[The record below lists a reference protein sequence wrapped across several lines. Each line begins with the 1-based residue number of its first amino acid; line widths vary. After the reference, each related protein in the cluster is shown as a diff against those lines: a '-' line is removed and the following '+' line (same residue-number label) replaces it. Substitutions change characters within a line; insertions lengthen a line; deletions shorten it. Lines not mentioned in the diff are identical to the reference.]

1 MFAPAMGKKKGK
13 GKGKGKGQ
21 AAEGRPP
28 AAKTEEDAIGAEV
41 DDLLGS
47 ALAEATEGGGGGS
60 EAAPPAENGGHTNGL
75 EGGPGTPNGSPA
87 PNGTPVEKPQANG
100 NGTPAP
106 AAESPGAGEEAVT
119 PKSGLKAECWVCTV
133 KDDVE
138 SMIEPCNC
146 LGDRQYAHVDCW
158 QGWVAEDF
166 DSRDIGCQICESNW
180 KMDTVEEKIE
190 KIELKDVD
198 TSDLPAEFQKAA
210 MSDRLER
217 VLYTSWFR
225 ISTKQASEREKRILR
240 EVGCKV
246 PGPWTKWIQQD
257 YKRRNS
263 IMGKVGNAIE
273 AQRERR
279 ASVQMQ
285 RSLTMGTATPGAMQ
299 RRASMSRR
307 ASMGPR
313 RGSIFGNANT
323 VFHMCRICKQNDEVF
338 NLVEPCYCTDKEL
351 KFVHIKCWQKSVR
364 PDTPEGEEMNPGEI
378 QKVCEYCMKEWK
390 VDPTMEFTVTE
401 TEDDA
406 GPEVS
411 DRLMRA
417 LECAWFRVSTGQAGE
432 REVNILAD
440 AGSKVPGPW
449 DRWVKKTE
457 RKQNRAG
464 SLPSSPTPESLL
476 DNTGEDTSEKGVCKI
491 CQKEESIKSLISPC
505 NCEGDMKYTHV
516 DCWTKFIK
524 DDPET
529 RKEKCLMCDSEWK
542 AQIDMGEYGMPQ
554 VQASERL
561 MRALQ
566 TAWFRISTGGC
577 GPMELELVMQAG
589 SKIPG
594 PWTKWIQKREKRRSS
609 IIGRVMDR
617 SISMGPNSPTSPQ
630 GPDASFAAAA
640 MMDPVEAAKMAAA
653 AASAQENDKHE
664 EDENVVETEERASQE
679 QLKMIRLKSLRQR
692 KEQGYKPNLDGHTE
706 VKRERDSILQRTS
719 ILFVGDQQKGKK
731 GLFSCCFGGSK
742 MSKYEVEDNPHE
754 EEEEEEEEED
764 GW

>member
-1 MFAPAMGKKKGK
+1 MAEQAETPLAANGNGVAEQAETPLAAN
-13 GKGKGKGQ
+13 GNG
-21 AAEGRPP
+21 AAEQAETPP
-28 AAKTEEDAIGAEV
+28 A
-41 DDLLGS
+41 
-47 ALAEATEGGGGGS
+47 
-60 EAAPPAENGGHTNGL
+60 
-75 EGGPGTPNGSPA
+75 
-87 PNGTPVEKPQANG
+87 ANG
-100 NGTPAP
+100 NGTPAALQP
-106 AAESPGAGEEAVT
+106 GSPDLHSEAVT
-119 PKSGLKAECWVCTV
+119 PKSGLKGECWVCTV
-133 KDDVE
+133 KDDIE
-138 SMIEPCNC
+138 AMIEPCNC

-158 QGWVAEDF
+158 QGWVSEDF

-180 KMDTVEEKIE
+180 KIDTVEEKIM

-198 TSDLPAEFQKAA
+198 TSLLPAEFQKAA

-225 ISTKQASEREKRILR
+225 VSTKQASEREKRILR
-240 EVGCKV
+240 DAGSKV

-263 IMGKVGNAIE
+263 IIGKVGNAIE

-279 ASVQMQ
+279 QSVQMQ

-313 RGSIFGNANT
+313 RGSIFGNNQ

-351 KFVHIKCWQKSVR
+351 KYVHIKCWQQHVR
-364 PDTPEGEEMNPGEI
+364 PDTPQEEGAEPNKAEI
-378 QKVCEYCMKEWK
+378 MMKCEYCMKDWK
-390 VDPTMEFTVTE
+390 VDPMTEFTVTGDP
-401 TEDDA
+401 DDA

-411 DRLMRA
+411 ERLMRA

-440 AGSKVPGPW
+440 AGAKVPGPW
-449 DRWVKKTE
+449 DRWVKKAE
-457 RKQNRAG
+457 RKNKAG
-464 SLPSSPTPESLL
+464 AAGATPASPSPEGLL
-476 DNTGEDTSEKGVCKI
+476 DQTGPDTGEKGVCKI
-491 CQKEESIKSLISPC
+491 CQKEESIKSLIAPC

-529 RKEKCLMCDSEWK
+529 RKEKCLMCEGEWK
-542 AQIDMGEYGMPQ
+542 AQIDMGEYAMPS

-594 PWTKWIQKREKRRSS
+594 PWSKWIERREKRRSS

-617 SISMGPNSPTSPQ
+617 SISMAGPNSPKTPPS
-630 GPDASFAAAA
+630 GPGASFAAIN
-640 MMDPVEAAKMAAA
+640 DPVEAAKMAAA
-653 AASAQENDKHE
+653 AAAGDGAMEENGVDE
-664 EDENVVETEERASQE
+664 ESDERASQE
-679 QLKMIRLKSLRQR
+679 QLKMIRLKSLKQR
-692 KEQGYKPNLDGHTE
+692 KEGTAYKPELGGLGE
-706 VKRERDSILQRTS
+706 SRRERESIMQRTS
-719 ILFVGDQQKGKK
+719 ILFVGDQKTGKK
-731 GLFSCCFGGSK
+731 GLFSCCFRGSED
-742 MSKYEVEDNPHE
+742 KYEVGHDKDEARE
-754 EEEEEEEEED
+754 ESGGEED
-764 GW
+764 TW

>member
-1 MFAPAMGKKKGK
+1 MAE
-13 GKGKGKGQ
+13 Q
-21 AAEGRPP
+21 AKTPLAANGNGVAEQAETPP
-28 AAKTEEDAIGAEV
+28 A
-41 DDLLGS
+41 
-47 ALAEATEGGGGGS
+47 
-60 EAAPPAENGGHTNGL
+60 
-75 EGGPGTPNGSPA
+75 
-87 PNGTPVEKPQANG
+87 ANG
-100 NGTPAP
+100 NGTPAALQP
-106 AAESPGAGEEAVT
+106 GSPDLHSEAVT
-119 PKSGLKAECWVCTV
+119 PKSGLKGECWVCTV
-133 KDDVE
+133 KDDIE
-138 SMIEPCNC
+138 AMIEPCNC

-158 QGWVAEDF
+158 QGWVSEDF

-198 TSDLPAEFQKAA
+198 TSLLPAEFQKAA

-225 ISTKQASEREKRILR
+225 VSTKQASEREKRILR
-240 EVGCKV
+240 DAGSKV

-263 IMGKVGNAIE
+263 IIGKVGNAIE

-279 ASVQMQ
+279 QSVQMQ

-313 RGSIFGNANT
+313 RGSIFGNNQ

-338 NLVEPCYCTDKEL
+338 NLVELCYCTDKEL
-351 KFVHIKCWQKSVR
+351 KYVHIKCWQQHVR
-364 PDTPEGEEMNPGEI
+364 PDTPQEEGAEPNKAEI
-378 QKVCEYCMKEWK
+378 MMKCEYCMKDWK
-390 VDPTMEFTVTE
+390 VDPMTEFTVTGDP
-401 TEDDA
+401 DDA

-411 DRLMRA
+411 ERLMRA

-440 AGSKVPGPW
+440 AGAKVPGPW
-449 DRWVKKTE
+449 DRWVKKAE
-457 RKQNRAG
+457 RKNKAG
-464 SLPSSPTPESLL
+464 AAGATPASPSPEGLL
-476 DNTGEDTSEKGVCKI
+476 DQTGPDTGEKGVCKI
-491 CQKEESIKSLISPC
+491 CQKEESIKSLIAPC

-529 RKEKCLMCDSEWK
+529 RKEKCLMCEGEWK
-542 AQIDMGEYGMPQ
+542 AQIDMGEYAMPS

-594 PWTKWIQKREKRRSS
+594 PWSKWIERREKRRSS

-617 SISMGPNSPTSPQ
+617 SISMAGPNSPKTPPS
-630 GPDASFAAAA
+630 GPGASFAA
-640 MMDPVEAAKMAAA
+640 MNDPVEAAKMAAA
-653 AASAQENDKHE
+653 AAAGDGAMEENGVDE
-664 EDENVVETEERASQE
+664 ESDERASQE
-679 QLKMIRLKSLRQR
+679 QLKMIRLKSLKQR
-692 KEQGYKPNLDGHTE
+692 KEGTAYKPELGGLGE
-706 VKRERDSILQRTS
+706 SRRERESIMQRTS
-719 ILFVGDQQKGKK
+719 ILFVGDQKTGKK
-731 GLFSCCFGGSK
+731 GLFSCCFRGSED
-742 MSKYEVEDNPHE
+742 KYEVGHDKDEARE
-754 EEEEEEEEED
+754 ESGGEED
-764 GW
+764 TW